1 MICLA
6 SIAFE
11 TNALVLLFSALSLV
25 ITAYLSLMAM
35 RRSHFRRMIV
45 GLESL
50 RVLIVLLVLAALN
63 QPEQL
68 QQFVPEEKPTIA
80 VLWDDSASMETKD
93 VPSGNADGTMLSR
106 RESIADLT
114 SSEPWKA
121 YSDKFKVVVEPFS
134 SSDDGTSNGTNISQA
149 LEDTANKHKNLLAAV
164 LISDGIWNRG
174 KPPTD
179 VAAVYRLDK
188 APIYTLCVGSKVAL
202 PDLEVV
208 SLDAPTFAVVGKP
221 TRIPYTIR
229 STLPHPITIQA
240 VLSSEDGQE
249 LVTEIEL
256 PAGGIINEAFQ
267 WKPKKI
273 GDFTLSL
280 RLPTVEGE
288 VSESNNVM
296 SATISVRQES
306 LRVLVVDTYPRW
318 EYRFLRNALQRDP
331 GVSLSCVLTH
341 PNLSSRSEGK
351 DYLPQL
357 PNTVDELSKYDVIFL
372 GDIGQGDGQLTSADC
387 ERLKAVVRNH
397 AVGLVFMPGNRGN
410 HLTLADSELS
420 DLLPVVFDP
429 AHMMIHVCSAFQHAH
444 QRGIIHRD
452 IKPSNVLVAH
462 GDSGPVPKIID
473 FGIAKVINDSMGR
486 SDHFTLHGE
495 MVGTPEYM
503 SPEQALSSAEGV
515 DTRTDVYSLGV
526 LLYELLTGETPLAG
540 VDSGVGLIRLR
551 QLFRDSRMEMPSQ
564 RVARRRATNV
574 SHEHPHFADE
584 GKPERFLQG
593 DVDCIVMKALAREPN
608 DRYQSVSELKRD
620 LERFVAGMP
629 IEAAAPSFLYQL
641 KKLINRHRVIASV
654 ASTACLFVIVA
665 SAIAIWFGLV
675 ANDRLRDVL
684 AMQSE
689 LQIERD
695 RAVDAER
702 KARLLAQSYLAP
714 AVLDQSIRRFCIE
727 HWDQLIEVN
736 PKLKSLPIPKENEPL
751 HTDIQITIFDSNLI
765 EPDERLIVLGE
776 SKWLVKI
783 LSEISKK
790 DIGPLLMVAPQAYT
804 IGEAVPVDSLA
815 PTPVGESNSVPAQPV
830 PADAASAIDTTF
842 FAEREVTH
850 TFPIAAKKAY
860 LSIFCEE
867 LRAIDPQ
874 LPVVADAE
882 DSLGLC
888 LMDMQR
894 PDLAIARFRESIL
907 IRESYPELHAQ
918 TLQAQLFTAD
928 CLKRLGK
935 HAESK
940 LAVDK
945 VRSELTANTQTL
957 DASIADHLNKI
968 ADAIEAAKASQ

>member
-1 MICLA
+1 MNNTDQHTDEDVFTTALA
-6 SIAFE
+6 
-11 TNALVLLFSALSLV
+11 LK
-25 ITAYLSLMAM
+25 TAEEQDRYVATTCAEDS
-35 RRSHFRRMIV
+35 SQQD
-45 GLESL
+45 
-50 RVLIVLLVLAALN
+50 RVL
-63 QPEQL
+63 
-68 QQFVPEEKPTIA
+68 
-80 VLWDDSASMETKD
+80 
-93 VPSGNADGTMLSR
+93 
-106 RESIADLT
+106 
-114 SSEPWKA
+114 
-121 YSDKFKVVVEPFS
+121 
-134 SSDDGTSNGTNISQA
+134 
-149 LEDTANKHKNLLAAV
+149 NLLASHRKLAKVQTTFV
-164 LISDGIWNRG
+164 LDMPDKVCNELMAEEPVSIGEQIGPYRIMQLLG
-174 KPPTD
+174 EGGMGL
-179 VAAVYRLDK
+179 VYQ
-188 APIYTLCVGSKVAL
+188 AEQVTPIRRRVAL
-202 PDLEVV
+202 KLLKPGMDSQKVLARFELERQALAGMEHPGITKI
-208 SLDAPTFAVVGKP
+208 LDAG
-221 TRIPYTIR
+221 
-229 STLPHPITIQA
+229 
-240 VLSSEDGQE
+240 
-249 LVTEIEL
+249 
-256 PAGGIINEAFQ
+256 
-267 WKPKKI
+267 
-273 GDFTLSL
+273 
-280 RLPTVEGE
+280 
-288 VSESNNVM
+288 
-296 SATISVRQES
+296 
-306 LRVLVVDTYPRW
+306 
-318 EYRFLRNALQRDP
+318 
-331 GVSLSCVLTH
+331 
-341 PNLSSRSEGK
+341 
-351 DYLPQL
+351 
-357 PNTVDELSKYDVIFL
+357 
-372 GDIGQGDGQLTSADC
+372 
-387 ERLKAVVRNH
+387 
-397 AVGLVFMPGNRGN
+397 
-410 HLTLADSELS
+410 LADSGRPYFVMELVKGNAITEYCRTHQ
-420 DLLPVVFDP
+420 LKPLECI
-429 AHMMIHVCSAFQHAH
+429 HLMIHVCSAFQHAH

-702 KARLLAQSYLAP
+702 KARLLAQTYLAP

-894 PDLAIARFRESIL
+894 PDLAIARFRESIR

-928 CLKRLGK
+928 CLKRLDK
-935 HAESK
+935 DAESK